1 MYVKSTQTDM
11 VYMETRRNDG
21 EEEDDSEVELQPV
34 SSQPTATPTEAEK
47 VLLVVLLLCQV

>member
-1 MYVKSTQTDM
+1 M